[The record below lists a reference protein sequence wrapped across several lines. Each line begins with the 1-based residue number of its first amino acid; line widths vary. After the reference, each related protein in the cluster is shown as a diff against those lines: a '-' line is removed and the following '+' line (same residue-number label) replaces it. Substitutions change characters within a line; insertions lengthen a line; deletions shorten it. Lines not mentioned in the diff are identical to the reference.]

1 MAQRW
6 LFDLLLK
13 TGPVADRATFRT
25 DSNVPK
31 TTPQIR
37 KGFDDV
43 CTA

>member
-6 LFDLLLK
+6 LFDLLLNHA
-13 TGPVADRATFRT
+13 ADRATFKT

-31 TTPQIR
+31 TTPSAQIR